1 MNFLPKSFQSAVLVL
16 AVSTVMVLTGGSATA
31 AGLKANCN
39 ETIVPGRNA
48 VCADKVPKQIR
59 YCPTVKA
66 CNGNAAAILSG
77 NYKNSFSVVL
87 RDRGN
92 ADRIPPCDAGF
103 AYGGCSRSLC
113 ETGNSICSA
122 AKVFRVIDRG
132 NRKIYCFRERGDSDF
147 FTRVTRMTIKR
158 TNSAASLVR
167 VQLKGLSARRA
178 LNRLPNDPDCK
189 KSKI

>member
-1 MNFLPKSFQSAVLVL
+1 MRSKFLMAFVAVVALMLLVS
-16 AVSTVMVLTGGSATA
+16 VGSAA
-31 AGLKANCN
+31 AQKLKFNCN
-39 ETIVPGRNA
+39 ETVVPGRNA
-48 VCADKVPKQIR
+48 VCADQVPKDIR
-59 YCPTVKA
+59 YCPTVRA
-66 CNGNAAAILSG
+66 CDGNAAAILYG
-77 NYKNSFSVVL
+77 AYKNSFSVVL

-92 ADRIPPCDAGF
+92 ADRIPACDAGF
-103 AYGGCSRSLC
+103 AYGGCSRSFC

-122 AKVFRVIDRG
+122 AKVFRVIDKG

-158 TNSAASLVR
+158 TSAGSSLVR

-178 LNRLPNDPDCK
+178 LNRKKSDPDCK